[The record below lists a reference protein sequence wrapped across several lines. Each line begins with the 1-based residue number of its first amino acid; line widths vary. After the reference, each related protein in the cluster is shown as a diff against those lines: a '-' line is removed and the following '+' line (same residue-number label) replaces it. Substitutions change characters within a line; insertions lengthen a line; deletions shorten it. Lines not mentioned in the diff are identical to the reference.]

1 MSPEALPEAAPGRKG
16 VFVAVVGPS
25 GAGKDTVLKA
35 AAGMLQAEA
44 GVHFVRRVVTRAAD
58 AACEDHATLSP
69 DDFIAA
75 RESGAF
81 CLSWGAH
88 GLFYG
93 LPASIGDRLAD
104 GQTVVANLSR
114 TALADAARRFG
125 GIAVVEIAATP
136 EILAARIAGRGRE
149 GADAASARVARRVEV
164 DVRHLADNYLRL
176 DNSGALQPTVD
187 AFVTHLLSLSLK
199 P

>member
-125 GIAVVEIAATP
+125 GIHPESYSEPTP
-136 EILAARIAGRGRE
+136 TAPMPPRPASP
-149 GADAASARVARRVEV
+149 AASRSTFATLPTIICASTIPARCSRPWMPSSPIFCRF
-164 DVRHLADNYLRL
+164 R
-176 DNSGALQPTVD
+176 
-187 AFVTHLLSLSLK
+187 
-199 P
+199 

>member
-1 MSPEALPEAAPGRKG
+1 VSPEALPEAAPGRKG

-125 GIAVVEIAATP
+125 GI
-136 EILAARIAGRGRE
+136 
-149 GADAASARVARRVEV
+149 RVEV